1 MYNINIKKNKG
12 ARTMNATTVVGAEV
26 KEKVV
31 KLLTKQLKQQK
42 KDVLYRTGVHQ
53 VHHYKDKSVYTDG
66 RVCYHLPA
74 SLTDKHISLNI
85 FTPKEIEQGNKPV
98 DPESVS
104 YPETDRLFY
113 KENQLQDMAKV
124 DFDVLNTLKELKELK
139 KMTVAQPKLGK
150 VVRVNQQTGAFT
162 QCNEPKQD
170 IIDKRSKDYGILV
183 QVDFL
188 INTLSI
194 VKEFGDKEATF
205 YLNKENPCRPIA
217 IHSNNVKG
225 MVAPIRYN

>member
-1 MYNINIKKNKG
+1 
-12 ARTMNATTVVGAEV
+12 
-26 KEKVV
+26 
-31 KLLTKQLKQQK
+31 
-42 KDVLYRTGVHQ
+42 
-53 VHHYKDKSVYTDG
+53 
-66 RVCYHLPA
+66 
-74 SLTDKHISLNI
+74 
-85 FTPKEIEQGNKPV
+85 
-98 DPESVS
+98 
-104 YPETDRLFY
+104 
-113 KENQLQDMAKV
+113 MAKV
-124 DFDVLNTLKELKELK
+124 DLDVLNTLKELKELK

-150 VVRVNQQTGAFT
+150 VVRVNQQTGTFT

-170 IIDKRSKDYGILV
+170 IVDRRSKDYGILV

-217 IHSNNVKG
+217 IHSNNVKS

>member
-1 MYNINIKKNKG
+1 
-12 ARTMNATTVVGAEV
+12 MNATTVVGAEV
-26 KEKVV
+26 KEKVL

-42 KDVLYRTGVHQ
+42 KDVLYRTGIHQ

-98 DPESVS
+98 DPETIS

-124 DFDVLNTLKELKELK
+124 DLDVLNTLKELKELK
-139 KMTVAQPKLGK
+139 KMTVEQPKLGK
-150 VVRVNQQTGAFT
+150 VVRVNQQTGKFDYCKT
-162 QCNEPKQD
+162 YSEDMK
-170 IIDKRSKDYGILV
+170 DKRLSDYGVLI
-183 QVDFL
+183 QVDHL
-188 INTLSI
+188 INSLS
-194 VKEFGDKEATF
+194 VMKELGDEKVTF
-205 YLNKENPCRPIA
+205 YLNKENAFRPIA
-217 IHSNNVKG
+217 IHSESVKG
-225 MVAPIRYN
+225 MVSPICYK

>member
-1 MYNINIKKNKG
+1 
-12 ARTMNATTVVGAEV
+12 MNATTVVGAEV
-26 KEKVV
+26 KEKVL

-42 KDVLYRTGVHQ
+42 KDVLYRTGIHQ

-98 DPESVS
+98 DPETIS

-124 DFDVLNTLKELKELK
+124 DLDVLNTLKELKELK
-139 KMTVAQPKLGK
+139 KMTVEQPKLGK
-150 VVRVNQQTGAFT
+150 VVRVNQQTGKFDYCKT
-162 QCNEPKQD
+162 YSEDMK
-170 IIDKRSKDYGILV
+170 DKRLSDYGVLI
-183 QVDFL
+183 QVDHL
-188 INTLSI
+188 INSLS
-194 VKEFGDKEATF
+194 VMKELGDEKVTF
-205 YLNKENPCRPIA
+205 YLNKENAFRPIA
-217 IHSNNVKG
+217 IHSESVKG
-225 MVAPIRYN
+225 MVSPIRYK

>member
-1 MYNINIKKNKG
+1 
-12 ARTMNATTVVGAEV
+12 MNATTVLEPKVVGEKT
-26 KEKVV
+26 KEKVL

-42 KDVLYRTGVHQ
+42 KDVLYREGIHQ

-66 RVCYHLPA
+66 RVCFHLPA
-74 SLTDKHISLNI
+74 SLVDKHISLNI

-98 DPESVS
+98 EPESFS
-104 YPETDRLFY
+104 YPDTDRLFY
-113 KENQLQDMAKV
+113 KEKQLQEMVKV
-124 DFDVLNTLKELKELK
+124 DLDVLKALKELKELK
-139 KMTVAQPKLGK
+139 KKTVAQPKLGK

-170 IIDKRSKDYGILV
+170 IKDRRSKDYGILV

-188 INTLSI
+188 INALSI
-194 VKEFGDKEATF
+194 VKEFGDKQVTF
-205 YLNKENPCRPIA
+205 YLNKENTYRPIA
-217 IHSNNVKG
+217 IYSNNVKS

>member
-1 MYNINIKKNKG
+1 
-12 ARTMNATTVVGAEV
+12 MNATTVVGAEV
-26 KEKVV
+26 KEKVL

-42 KDVLYRTGVHQ
+42 KDVLYRTGIHQ

-98 DPESVS
+98 DPETIS

-124 DFDVLNTLKELKELK
+124 DLDVLNTLKELKELK
-139 KMTVAQPKLGK
+139 KMTVEQPKLGK
-150 VVRVNQQTGAFT
+150 VVRVNQQTGKFDYCKT
-162 QCNEPKQD
+162 YSEDMK
-170 IIDKRSKDYGILV
+170 DKRLSDYGVLI
-183 QVDFL
+183 QVDHL

-194 VKEFGDKEATF
+194 VKELGDEKVTF
-205 YLNKENPCRPIA
+205 YLNKENAFRPIA
-217 IHSNNVKG
+217 IHSESVKG
-225 MVAPIRYN
+225 MVSPIRYK

>member
-1 MYNINIKKNKG
+1 
-12 ARTMNATTVVGAEV
+12 MNATPVLDRAVVGDKA

-42 KDVLYRTGVHQ
+42 KDVLCRAGIHQ
-53 VHHYKDKSVYTDG
+53 VHHYEDKSVYTDG
-66 RVCYHLPA
+66 RVCFHLPA

-85 FTPKEIEQGNKPV
+85 FTPKEIKQGNKPV
-98 DPESVS
+98 DPETIS
-104 YPETDRLFY
+104 YPDTDRLFY
-113 KENQLQDMAKV
+113 KGNQLKDMAKV
-124 DFDVLNTLKELKELK
+124 ELDVLKALKELKELK
-139 KMTVAQPKLGK
+139 KKTVEQPKLGK

-188 INTLSI
+188 INALSI
-194 VKEFGDKEATF
+194 VKEFGDKQVTF
-205 YLNKENPCRPIA
+205 YLNKENPYRPIA
-217 IHSNNVKG
+217 IYSDNVKS

>member
-1 MYNINIKKNKG
+1 
-12 ARTMNATTVVGAEV
+12 MNATAVVGDKA
-26 KEKVV
+26 KEKVL
-31 KLLTKQLKQQK
+31 KLLAKQLKQQK
-42 KDVLYRTGVHQ
+42 KDVLYRTGIHQ

-85 FTPKEIEQGNKPV
+85 FTPKEIELGNKPV
-98 DPESVS
+98 DPETVS

-113 KENQLQDMAKV
+113 KEKQLQEMSKV
-124 DFDVLNTLKELKELK
+124 ELDVLKALKELKELK
-139 KMTVAQPKLGK
+139 KKTVEQPKLGK
-150 VVRVNQQTGAFT
+150 VVRINQQTGAFT
-162 QCNEPKQD
+162 HCNEPKQD
-170 IIDKRSKDYGILV
+170 IVDIRSKDYGILV

-194 VKEFGDKEATF
+194 VKEFGDKQVTF
-205 YLNKENPCRPIA
+205 YLNQETPYRPIA
-217 IHSNNVKG
+217 IYSDNVKS

>member
-1 MYNINIKKNKG
+1 
-12 ARTMNATTVVGAEV
+12 MNATAVVGNKT
-26 KEKVV
+26 KEKVL

-42 KDVLYRTGVHQ
+42 KDVLYRTGIHQ
-53 VHHYKDKSVYTDG
+53 VHHYEDKSVYTDG

-85 FTPKEIEQGNKPV
+85 FTPKEIELGNKPV
-98 DPESVS
+98 DPETVS

-113 KENQLQDMAKV
+113 KEKQLQEKSKV
-124 DFDVLNTLKELKELK
+124 ELDVLKALKELKELK
-139 KMTVAQPKLGK
+139 KKTVEQTKLGK
-150 VVRVNQQTGAFT
+150 VVRINQQTGAFT
-162 QCNEPKQD
+162 HCNEPKQD
-170 IIDKRSKDYGILV
+170 IVDRRSKDYGILV

-194 VKEFGDKEATF
+194 VKEFGDKQVTF
-205 YLNKENPCRPIA
+205 YLNQETPYRPIA
-217 IHSNNVKG
+217 IYSDNVKS

>member
-1 MYNINIKKNKG
+1 
-12 ARTMNATTVVGAEV
+12 MNATTVLEPKVVGEKT
-26 KEKVV
+26 KEKVL

-42 KDVLYRTGVHQ
+42 KDVLYREGIHQ

-66 RVCYHLPA
+66 RVCFHLPA
-74 SLTDKHISLNI
+74 SLVDKHISLNI

-98 DPESVS
+98 EPESFS
-104 YPETDRLFY
+104 YPDTDRLFY
-113 KENQLQDMAKV
+113 KEKQLQEMVKV
-124 DFDVLNTLKELKELK
+124 DLDVLKALKELKELK
-139 KMTVAQPKLGK
+139 KKMVAQPKLGK

-170 IIDKRSKDYGILV
+170 IKDRRSKDYGILV

-188 INTLSI
+188 INALSI
-194 VKEFGDKEATF
+194 VKEFGDKQVTF
-205 YLNKENPCRPIA
+205 YLNKENTYRPIA
-217 IHSNNVKG
+217 IYSNNVKS

>member
-1 MYNINIKKNKG
+1 
-12 ARTMNATTVVGAEV
+12 MNATPVLDQAVVGAKV
-26 KEKVV
+26 KEKVL

-42 KDVLYRTGVHQ
+42 KDVLYRTEVHQ
-53 VHHYKDKSVYTDG
+53 VHHYEDKSVYTDG
-66 RVCYHLPA
+66 RVCFHLPA

-85 FTPKEIEQGNKPV
+85 FTPKEIKQGNKPV
-98 DPESVS
+98 DPETIS
-104 YPETDRLFY
+104 YPDTDRLFY
-113 KENQLQDMAKV
+113 KGNQLKDMAKV
-124 DFDVLNTLKELKELK
+124 ELDVLKTLKELKELK
-139 KMTVAQPKLGK
+139 KKTVEQPKLGK

-188 INTLSI
+188 INALSI
-194 VKEFGDKEATF
+194 VKEFGDKQVTF
-205 YLNKENPCRPIA
+205 YLNKENPYRPIA
-217 IHSNNVKG
+217 IYSDNVKS

>member
-1 MYNINIKKNKG
+1 
-12 ARTMNATTVVGAEV
+12 MNATPVLDRAVVGAKA
-26 KEKVV
+26 KEKVL

-42 KDVLYRTGVHQ
+42 KDVLYREGIHQ

-66 RVCYHLPA
+66 RVCFHLPA
-74 SLTDKHISLNI
+74 SLIDKHISLNI

-98 DPESVS
+98 DPETFS
-104 YPETDRLFY
+104 YPDTDRLFY
-113 KENQLQDMAKV
+113 KEKQLQEMSKV
-124 DFDVLNTLKELKELK
+124 ELDVLKVLKELKELK
-139 KMTVAQPKLGK
+139 KKTVEQPKLGK

-170 IIDKRSKDYGILV
+170 IKDRRSKDYGILV

-194 VKEFGDKEATF
+194 VKEFGDKQVTF
-205 YLNKENPCRPIA
+205 YLNKENPYRPIA
-217 IHSNNVKG
+217 IYSDNVKSII
-225 MVAPIRYN
+225 APIRYN

>member
-1 MYNINIKKNKG
+1 MYNINIKKDKG
-12 ARTMNATTVVGAEV
+12 ASKMNATAVVGDKT
-26 KEKVV
+26 KEKVL

-85 FTPKEIEQGNKPV
+85 FTPKEIEQGKKPV
-98 DPESVS
+98 DPETIS
-104 YPETDRLFY
+104 YPDTDRLFY
-113 KENQLQDMAKV
+113 QEKQLKDMAKV
-124 DFDVLNTLKELKELK
+124 DLDVLNALKELKELK
-139 KMTVAQPKLGK
+139 KKTVEQAKLGK
-150 VVRVNQQTGAFT
+150 VVRINQQTGTFT